1 MSTSAPPAVPFPG
14 VPTSAPP
21 GFHLLA
27 KPSGST
33 CNIDCTYCFF
43 LSKEALYPNEKSR
56 MSAATLEA
64 YIRQLLESH
73 QSPEVTVAW
82 QGGEPTLMRLEFFQ
96 RAVELVE
103 QYRRPGQTIQHTFQT
118 NGILLDDAW
127 CEFFKQH
134 DFLIGLSVDGPRE
147 LHDTYR
153 RDRLARGTFDKVM
166 NGWRLLR
173 RHRVDFNVLCTVNAA
188 NEHHGRTVYR
198 FFRDELEATW
208 VQFIPIVE
216 RANEETLALANQG
229 WREQPGRKRLLYTQ
243 TGNLVTERTVGAEQY
258 GRFMIDVFEEW
269 IRHDIGTVYV
279 QLFDVTLEAFFGRHL
294 LCIHAPTCGNGP
306 VLEHNGDLYSCDHFV
321 EPEYLLG
328 NIHETHMVTLVAKPE
343 QRKFGAR
350 QTGHAHDAVP
360 GVQGPSPLQRR
371 VPERPFLAVAYGRAR
386 SQLPVSRPR
395 AVLHAHRPGVLG
407 HGPAA
412 PAEPCTVGGHGER
425 ARRRRPTRAVRPVPV
440 RQRTGSSA
448 SATVRRHRAHRSA
461 AWMARPSRRSGAL
474 LVRRRRPSL
483 AGAHP
488 FDERQVATEVTADA
502 RRQSAA
508 DAERHPAN
516 RVTAVTSA
524 PRTEVQHHGNA
535 VGGGVHNADSA
546 RPVVIDV
553 TPFHGAGCSSRESG
567 EQTQADQARR
577 RPPTGSPSD
586 QVEDECRRPEADGQ
600 VRQHRVQRMAEP
612 IATQERPDPT
622 SGKAARRRLQQ
633 VGGPV
638 QLDGASEFVD
648 DGIDP

>member
-1 MSTSAPPAVPFPG
+1 MSTSAPTAVPFPG
-14 VPTSAPP
+14 VPASAPP

-103 QYRRPGQTIQHTFQT
+103 QYRRPGQTVQHTFQT

-134 DFLIGLSVDGPRE
+134 DFLVGLSVDGPRE

-173 RHRVDFNVLCTVNAA
+173 RHGVDFNVLCTVNAA

-216 RANEETLALANQG
+216 RANEDTLALANQG

-321 EPEYLLG
+321 EPDYLLG

-343 QRKFGAR
+343 QRKFGLDKR
-350 QTGHAHDAVP
+350 DTLTTQCQDCKVRHLCNGGCPKDRFSLSRTGEP
-360 GVQGPSPLQRR
+360 GHNYLCPGL
-371 VPERPFLAVAYGRAR
+371 ERFFM
-386 SQLPVSRPR
+386 
-395 AVLHAHRPGVLG
+395 HT
-407 HGPAA
+407 GPAF
-412 PAEPCTVGGHGER
+412 
-425 ARRRRPTRAVRPVPV
+425 
-440 RQRTGSSA
+440 SA
-448 SATVRRHRAHRSA
+448 
-461 AWMARPSRRSGAL
+461 MARLLQQDRAPS
-474 LVRRRRPSL
+474 
-483 AGAHP
+483 
-488 FDERQVATEVTADA
+488 EVMASVHAEDA
-502 RRQSAA
+502 RRG
-508 DAERHPAN
+508 PY
-516 RVTAVTSA
+516 A
-524 PRTEVQHHGNA
+524 PCPCGSDRKF
-535 VGGGVHNADSA
+535 
-546 RPVVIDV
+546 R
-553 TPFHGAGCSSRESG
+553 FCHGAKAPSSPFSG
-567 EQTQADQARR
+567 
-577 RPPTGSPSD
+577 
-586 QVEDECRRPEADGQ
+586 
-600 VRQHRVQRMAEP
+600 
-612 IATQERPDPT
+612 
-622 SGKAARRRLQQ
+622 
-633 VGGPV
+633 
-638 QLDGASEFVD
+638 LDASTVD
-648 DGIDP
+648 